1 MINVETRLTPLGGG
15 EREVIMVRKS
25 YTKDF

>member
-1 MINVETRLTPLGGG
+1 MITVETRLTPLGGA

-25 YTKDF
+25 YAKDF